1 MTRVGDQSLPIAVML
16 YYTFTSLDHQ
26 IPALL
31 HSGYQVLYISC
42 ETPIAGQKIS
52 AKADDILKPGGAA
65 EIVNNVLQALDIRD
79 APNKLIGGYDIGA
92 SIALRMAAQ
101 WPNRFAKVMAFHPSM
116 GNTKAVKDE
125 MAKIKAEVL
134 V

>member
-1 MTRVGDQSLPIAVML
+1 M
-16 YYTFTSLDHQ
+16 
-26 IPALL
+26 
-31 HSGYQVLYISC
+31 SC
-42 ETPIAGQKIS
+42 ESPVAGQKIS
-52 AKADDILKPGGAA
+52 ARADDILKPGGAA
-65 EIVNNVLQALDIRD
+65 EIVNNVLQALNLRD

-101 WPNRFAKVMAFHPSM
+101 WPNRFAKVLAFHPSM
-116 GNTKAVKDE
+116 SNSKAVKDE

>member
-1 MTRVGDQSLPIAVML
+1 ML

-42 ETPIAGQKIS
+42 EAPIAGQKIS

-92 SIALRMAAQ
+92 SIALRMAA
-101 WPNRFAKVMAFHPSM
+101 
-116 GNTKAVKDE
+116 
-125 MAKIKAEVL
+125 
-134 V
+134 